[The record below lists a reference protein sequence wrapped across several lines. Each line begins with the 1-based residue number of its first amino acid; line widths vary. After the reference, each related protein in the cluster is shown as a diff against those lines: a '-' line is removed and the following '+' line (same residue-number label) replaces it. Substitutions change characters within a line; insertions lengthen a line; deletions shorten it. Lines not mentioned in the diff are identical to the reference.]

1 MISAMPTVKYFSHAY
16 VFVDRTAHLS
26 YDRSL
31 PIKNCD
37 LFIEAANRERER
49 VLTDT

>member
-26 YDRSL
+26 YRSL